1 MKILLSNDDGV
12 HALGLKILYDE
23 LKKLGT
29 VKVVAPLEEKST
41 TGHSLTLHKPLR
53 LIQME
58 NKDFY
63 GVNGSP
69 ADCIYLGLKQ
79 VLKYEPDII
88 VSGINRG
95 ANLGQD
101 IYYSGTVSAAREA
114 CIIGIP
120 SYAVSLDVDFKSRKP
135 ESKLHFKTA
144 AKMAVKVIK
153 EYQKRKFPKYTL
165 LNINVPD
172 VPMNKIKGIMPAR
185 QGFRHY
191 SGAVVRRVDHRG
203 KDYYWVGGQ
212 YAGFEKEHDTD
223 CAKVDEGFVT
233 VTPLKLD
240 ATDMAYLEE
249 MKRTIG

>member
-12 HALGLKILYDE
+12 HAPGLKILYDE

-79 VLKYEPDII
+79 VMKFAPDIV

-114 CIIGIP
+114 CIMGIP
-120 SYAVSLDVDFKSRKP
+120 SYSISLDVKFKSNKL

-144 AKMAVKVIK
+144 AKIAVKIIK
-153 EYQKRKFPKYTL
+153 EYEKRKFPKHTL
-165 LNINVPD
+165 LNVNVPD
-172 VPMNKIKGIMPAR
+172 LPLAKIKGIVPAR

-191 SGAVVRRVDHRG
+191 SGALVKRVDHRG

-212 YAGFEKEHDTD
+212 YAGYAKETDTD
-223 CAKVDEGFVT
+223 CAKVDEGYVT
-233 VTPLKLD
+233 ITPLKLD
-240 ATDMAYLEE
+240 VTDMAFLEE
-249 MKRTIG
+249 MKRVAG